1 MTDTFKFTIKNHKT
15 GTVIFEALLD
25 VQCKKEA
32 YGVQLGAAV
41 MIAKLCG
48 ADLRDANLRG
58 AYLCG
63 ADLRGAYLCGADLRH
78 AKLCGADLRGA
89 DLRGADLHGA
99 DLRHADLNGAD
110 LRDADL
116 RDAKLLARLRGA
128 DLRGAAGISVRVIDG
143 GARSDGIRFLLTR
156 TDPGE
161 WRVIAGG
168 RDFTL
173 TEARKHWTETRGDT
187 DLGHETFLILDHM
200 VALAKLRKW
209 PEQGE
214 ELKDTGEST

>member
-1 MTDTFKFTIKNHKT
+1 MTDTFKFAIKHRLT
-15 GTVIFEALLD
+15 DDVIFVAELGAHYD
-25 VQCKKEA
+25 
-32 YGVQLGAAV
+32 GFSRGFQLGSAV
-41 MIAKLCG
+41 RLAW
-48 ADLRDANLRG
+48 RENANLRG
-58 AYLCG
+58 AYLVD
-63 ADLRGAYLCGADLRH
+63 ADLRDADLR
-78 AKLCGADLRGA
+78 
-89 DLRGADLHGA
+89 
-99 DLRHADLNGAD
+99 GAD

-116 RDAKLLARLRGA
+116 RDADLRGANLRGA